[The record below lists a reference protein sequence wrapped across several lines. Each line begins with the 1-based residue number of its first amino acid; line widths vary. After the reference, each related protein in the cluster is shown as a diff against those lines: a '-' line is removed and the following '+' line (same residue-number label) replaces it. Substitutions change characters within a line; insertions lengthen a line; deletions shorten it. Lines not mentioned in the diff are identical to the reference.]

1 MSLTVKNMINLIIM
15 RHAEA
20 EALCSSDSARRLTP
34 HGRQQ
39 AQQMASWF
47 AQQGLSLDY
56 VFCSPYCR
64 TAQTADEF
72 LTQLGVHVPLA
83 SWQELTPDQQP
94 YDVRLLLE
102 ATLSQLLQMT
112 ASSSEQP
119 TVQTKLQTTVQTSA
133 TVLLVSHMPLVSFL
147 VGEFA
152 QPHETPLFEP
162 AAMALVQFQMGQRGQ
177 LCWQYGPSQW
187 QACGGQE

>member
-1 MSLTVKNMINLIIM
+1 MSLTVKTMINLIIM

-39 AQQMASWF
+39 AQQMALWF
-47 AQQGLSLDY
+47 AQQTLSLDY

-64 TAQTADEF
+64 TTQTADEF

-83 SWQELTPDQQP
+83 SWEELTPDQQP
-94 YDVRLLLE
+94 HDVRLLLE
-102 ATLSQLLQMT
+102 ATLS
-112 ASSSEQP
+112 AAQP
-119 TVQTKLQTTVQTSA
+119 DALATERPL

-162 AAMALVQFQMGQRGQ
+162 AAMALVQFQPHQRGQ
-177 LCWQYGPSQW
+177 LRWQFGPSQL
-187 QACGGQE
+187 AATER